1 MMGASYGLS
10 QYISSRGDK
19 RKEEELVVDLEQ
31 ALAFSRERVMRLK
44 ENYEKCLSLLNLI
57 ISGECEL

>member
-19 RKEEELVVDLEQ
+19 RKEEELVIDLEH
-31 ALAFSRERVMRLK
+31 ALIFSRERAIKLK
-44 ENYEKCLSLLNLI
+44 ESYEKCLSLLNLI
-57 ISGECEL
+57 LSGECEL